1 MKTKN
6 MTIPNWCGKFVS
18 ALAVLS
24 VSMFGTSC
32 NDEEFAD
39 STRKP
44 LQLSVTANAP
54 FVSRAIINDTYLPD
68 GSQIGVTLTATDGSA
83 YDNQDFYNLAY
94 TASGTGAEQVWS
106 SATPASLSTT
116 SGKVIAYYPYNGTEE
131 LDLTAIP
138 VETASQTDYM
148 YAKPVTGI
156 DFSSADINLN
166 MQHAMTDIRINLKK
180 GTYTGTGDV
189 TKVTVK
195 AAAFATSATMDA
207 ETGVFANVSGSGAQ
221 FVQEF
226 TELTLTTTAYSQD
239 FLMVPDTKSTS
250 GEVSILTIVDGK
262 KFAVTVPY
270 TESFQQGYSYVYNL
284 TLDNSGLVLEGVD
297 VTKWSVKMKEEQ
309 ELEFYDNQYIV
320 EIQVPS
326 DNYTYRHNN
335 HGFEGTIDWG
345 DGTTTEYTEPTQ
357 VISHIYSSSGKY
369 IVVSKGKSN
378 SISSNNADKIIT
390 KLIHIGKE
398 VGVTNMHCAFVR
410 QELLTEIV
418 PGALDGCTEVTD
430 FSAAFEGC
438 KGLQTI
444 PVGLFDKCTKVTNFY
459 GCFSAYYLHSNI
471 SCAMSFNVIP
481 MGLFDHCTEVTDFS
495 HVFQGCTSLQA
506 IPDGL
511 FDNNTKVT
519 SFQGAFR
526 DCYELQTI
534 PEGLFDKNTKVTSF
548 GATFQGCTRLASIPQ
563 GLFDKC
569 TEVTSFGKENLSYI
583 YGTFYGCRNLQA
595 IPEGLFDYNTKVTSF
610 YGTFHGCVALQAI
623 PDGLFD
629 HCTEVTDFQLV
640 FQECKKIQAIP
651 EGLFDYN
658 TKVTD
663 FEFSFAECSGLMA
676 IPEGLFDKC
685 TEVTTFCYTFWE
697 CTSLTAIP
705 EGLFDYNTKVTKFGG
720 DYANSGCFSYCSK
733 LEIIPS
739 GLFDKCTE
747 VTNFT
752 RTFAE
757 CKSLKQIPEGLFNHN
772 TKVTKFQGTFAGC
785 TNLQAIPDG
794 LFDKCTKVT
803 SFGSAFWE
811 CSKLQEIPE
820 GLFDNCTEVTT
831 FEGTFG
837 YCYNLQAI
845 PEGLFDKC
853 TEVTNFANAFRDTN
867 ITEIPEGLFD
877 KCTKVV
883 YFGATFKDCESLE
896 LVPINLF
903 DKCFVVKEFTRSTLY
918 QNSGG
923 CFENCTNIHGESPY
937 TVINLDGVDTKVH
950 LYERSLYPDLFTAPT
965 SYNDCFYNCT
975 GLTDYSSIPSSW
987 L

>member
-54 FVSRAIINDTYLPD
+54 LVSRAIINDTYLPD

-94 TASGTGAEQVWS
+94 SASGTGAEQVWS

-116 SGKVIAYYPYNGTEE
+116 SGKVIAYYPYNGSEE

-250 GEVSILTIVDGK
+250 GEVSILTIIDGK

-297 VTKWSVKMKEEQ
+297 VSKWSVKVKEEQ

-326 DNYTYRHNN
+326 DGYRFYHNILD
-335 HGFEGTIDWG
+335 FEGSIDWG
-345 DGTTTEYTEPTQ
+345 DGTTENL
-357 VISHIYSSSGKY
+357 IYNYRNPDHKYEKAGTY
-369 IVVSKGKSN
+369 IVSFKGSIKSLFQGKSAMSVQS
-378 SISSNNADKIIT
+378 SIISKI
-390 KLIHIGKE
+390 IHIGE
-398 VGVTNMHCAFVR
+398 SLGIESMREAFYK
-410 QELLTEIV
+410 QYELKKIPV
-418 PGALDGCTEVTD
+418 HINKSFKNVTD
-430 FSAAFEGC
+430 FSFAFCDCTNLTEIPEGLFDYCIKVTSFEGTFSKC
-438 KGLQTI
+438 KGLSVI
-444 PVGLFDKCTKVTNFY
+444 PEGLFDNC
-459 GCFSAYYLHSNI
+459 
-471 SCAMSFNVIP
+471 P
-481 MGLFDHCTEVTDFS
+481 EVTSFS
-495 HVFQGCTSLQA
+495 YTFADWHLLTT
-506 IPDGL
+506 IPEGL
-511 FDNNTKVT
+511 FDNNTKVK
-519 SFQGAFR
+519 SFR
-526 DCYELQTI
+526 
-534 PEGLFDKNTKVTSF
+534 
-548 GATFQGCTRLASIPQ
+548 
-563 GLFDKC
+563 
-569 TEVTSFGKENLSYI
+569 
-583 YGTFYGCRNLQA
+583 GTFNHSN
-595 IPEGLFDYNTKVTSF
+595 YNNYPLLKS
-610 YGTFHGCVALQAI
+610 
-623 PDGLFD
+623 
-629 HCTEVTDFQLV
+629 
-640 FQECKKIQAIP
+640 
-651 EGLFDYN
+651 
-658 TKVTD
+658 
-663 FEFSFAECSGLMA
+663 

-685 TEVTTFCYTFWE
+685 TEVTDFSYTFSCIRGE
-697 CTSLTAIP
+697 GALVNIP
-705 EGLFDYNTKVTKFGG
+705 KGLFDYNTKVTSFEGMF
-720 DYANSGCFSYCSK
+720 SGCRYLEGIPAGLFDHCTEAVDFDGTFQGCHNIAEIPAGLFKNNTKAESFIATFNECKKIETIPEKLFANCPNIEFFTSVFESCNKITEIPQELFRYNTKAKKFEKAFYQCSA
-733 LEIIPS
+733 LTEIPDGLFDNCPEVTNFQGTFYECINLTTIPS
-739 GLFDKCTE
+739 GLFDY
-747 VTNFT
+747 N
-752 RTFAE
+752 
-757 CKSLKQIPEGLFNHN
+757 
-772 TKVTKFQGTFAGC
+772 
-785 TNLQAIPDG
+785 
-794 LFDKCTKVT
+794 TKVT
-803 SFGSAFWE
+803 SFGFE
-811 CSKLQEIPE
+811 TYGGGCFELCTKLQSIPE
-820 GLFDNCTEVTT
+820 GLFDNCTEVTSFFGLFNGTAITEIPEGLFDKCTKVKNFEATFNSCNSLQAIPEGLFDNCPEVTT
-831 FEGTFG
+831 FEYTFQKCRNLQTIPEG
-837 YCYNLQAI
+837 LFDKCTKVKNFIWTFANCYNLQAI

-853 TEVTNFANAFRDTN
+853 TEVTSFSGAFWACTN
-867 ITEIPEGLFD
+867 LKTVPEGLFD
-877 KCTKVV
+877 KNTKVKD
-883 YFGATFKDCESLE
+883 FGYTF
-896 LVPINLF
+896 
-903 DKCFVVKEFTRSTLY
+903 Y
-918 QNSGG
+918 
-923 CFENCTNIHGESPY
+923 NCKNWIGESPY
-937 TVINLDGVDTKVH
+937 TIINEDGADTKVH
-950 LYERSLYPDLFTAPT
+950 LYERSNYPDAFTAPT
-965 SYNDCFYNCT
+965 SSGDCFYNCT